1 MKTHRFL
8 PTIFAIVAMAA
19 TATTTAQEQD
29 PEQEPEVEVT
39 APVPLPFQHLEAD
52 AKITVNFQDEDLGEI
67 LELFSTNYELNL
79 VYGPDVLGTVT
90 MNFFDAPVQDALAK
104 LLAANGFIY
113 EVDGRFIM
121 IKPAPTV
128 TPGVSSASK
137 FLPTVIRL
145 NHIRAEEAM
154 PMLQPLLSGAER
166 MISGMKPQKG
176 ISSLEDLG
184 GNEEASQEMLVVY
197 ASDASL
203 DKINNLLAE
212 IDVPPTQILVEATI
226 LSVSLTD
233 EFQLGVDFSAFGG
246 IDFQAMGG
254 VTGITDGISTGTT
267 TGSPLGGW
275 LGGLSQRGFT
285 EAANDGLHFGILR
298 NQIGMFVSA
307 LESVSNTTV
316 LSNPQILTVNRH
328 AAELL
333 VGRKLPYITTT
344 VTETGTLQS
353 VAFLEVGT
361 SLVFRPFVTSDGYV
375 RMEVYPKKSDG
386 FINSL
391 GLPEETTT
399 EVKTNILVHEG
410 NTVVIGGLI
419 ETGQVTETDQIPLL
433 GSLPYVGDLFS
444 SQKEVETK
452 SEIIVLLTPHIVDDA
467 GLAQRSDDFRMRVDA
482 ARATLAASHHG
493 YLRPSIARRM
503 YAEAASF
510 LAAGDPESALAKA
523 EWGLRAMP
531 ADTDLNALAMHCRRE
546 IHSRLEDNSELRD
559 AVQFLDEVRQQEE
572 ESK

>member
-1 MKTHRFL
+1 MNKPRFL
-8 PTIFAIVAMAA
+8 TAFSLVVAVISA
-19 TATTTAQEQD
+19 TPAVAQEEAST
-29 PEQEPEVEVT
+29 EQEPVAEVT
-39 APVPLPFQHLEAD
+39 APIPMPFRHLEAG
-52 AKITVNFQDEDLGEI
+52 AGITVNFQDEDLGEI

-79 VYGPDVLGTVT
+79 VYGPDVMGTVT
-90 MNFFDAPVQDALAK
+90 MNFFNAPVQDALAK
-104 LLAANGFIY
+104 LLAANGFMY
-113 EVDGRFIM
+113 EVDGKFIM
-121 IKPAPTV
+121 IKPAPTAI
-128 TPGVSSASK
+128 PGASTASK

-145 NHIRAEEAM
+145 NHIRAKEAM
-154 PMLQPLLSGAER
+154 AMLQPLLSGAER
-166 MISGMKPQKG
+166 MISGMESQKG
-176 ISSLEDLG
+176 IDALTDLG
-184 GNEEASQEMLVVY
+184 GNEEASQEIIVLY
-197 ASDASL
+197 ASDASVK
-203 DKINNLLAE
+203 KIHDLLTQ

-226 LSVSLTD
+226 LSVALSD

-254 VTGITDGISTGTT
+254 ITGLTDGITTGTT
-267 TGSPLGGW
+267 EGAPLQGW

-285 EAANDGLHFGILR
+285 NSANDGLHFGILR

-353 VAFLEVGT
+353 VSFLEVGT
-361 SLVFRPFVTSDGYV
+361 SLVFRPFVTDDGYV

-399 EVKTNILVHEG
+399 EVKTNILVREG

-419 ETGQVTETDQIPLL
+419 ETAQLTETDQVPLL
-433 GSLPYVGDLFS
+433 GSIPYLGDLFS
-444 SQKEVETK
+444 SQKEVESK
-452 SEIIVLLTPHIVDDA
+452 NEIIVLLTPHIVDDA
-467 GLAQRSDDFRMRVDA
+467 GLAQRSDDYRMRIDA

-493 YLRPSIARRM
+493 YLRPSIARKA
-503 YAEAASF
+503 YAEAATA
-510 LAAGDPESALAKA
+510 LAAGDPQAALAKA
-523 EWGLRAMP
+523 EWGLQAMP

-546 IHSRLEDNSELRD
+546 LHTQRQDTIELQD
-559 AVQFLDEVRQQEE
+559 AVRFLDEQRQNE